1 MSIKKVSAV
10 LAVVLLTLFTTSDVA
25 LASGGGELGKSL
37 PLWSVLPF
45 VGMLLSIAVI
55 PLVNGHWWEHNMA
68 KVSGFWALVFFVPFL
83 IAYGGSTALEQLL
96 HIVVLDYIP
105 FIVLLFGLFA
115 VSGGIILRGS
125 LRGTPKVNLALLT
138 IGTLLASW
146 VGTTG
151 ASMLL
156 IRPLIRA
163 NEWRQ
168 KKTHMI
174 VFFIFLVSN
183 IGGSL
188 TPVGDPPLFL
198 GFLRGV
204 PFFWTMNLLGP
215 MAFNAIILLAV
226 YFAMDSYY
234 YRKEPA
240 LQTAAV
246 SYGDQVALAGGGA
259 GGTDTKKEPL
269 RVDGLHNLIFLAMI
283 VGSVIL
289 SGVLSKNAL
298 FADTATGH
306 LYGFTLFRHGDEAI
320 VLPYVN
326 LIRDFTIL
334 LAAFL
339 SVRTTARKIREDN
352 RFTWF
357 PIKEVATLFIGIF
370 ITMIPALQ
378 ILGARGSELG
388 LAEPHQFFWATG
400 ILSSFLDNAPTY
412 LVFMTTAASLHAPAG
427 LVTTVGTIAPQ
438 LLLAVSCGAVFM
450 GANTYIGNA
459 PNFMV
464 RSIAEENKIKMP
476 SFFGYMGWSLVFLVP
491 LFILNTFIFF
501 L

>member
-1 MSIKKVSAV
+1 LNLKKA
-10 LAVVLLTLFTTSDVA
+10 LAVSLLVFTAIFLNNDVA
-25 LASGGGELGKSL
+25 LASGGGDELGKQL
-37 PLWSVLPF
+37 PLWSILPF
-45 VGMLLSIAVI
+45 VGMLLSIAI
-55 PLVNGHWWEHNMA
+55 FPLVKSHWWEHNMA
-68 KVSGFWALVFFVPFL
+68 KVSAFWSLVFFIPFL
-83 IAYGGSTALEQLL
+83 IFYGTTTAIEQFL
-96 HIVVLDYIP
+96 HIVILDYIP
-105 FIVLLFGLFA
+105 FIILLFGLFA

-125 LRGTPKVNLALLT
+125 LKGTPLVNMGFLT
-138 IGTLLASW
+138 IGTILASW
-146 VGTTG
+146 IGTTG

-156 IRPLIRA
+156 IRPMIRA

-168 KKTHMI
+168 KKTHMV

-204 PFFWTMNLLGP
+204 PFFWTMNLIWP
-215 MAFNAIILLAV
+215 MAFNALILLAI
-226 YFAMDSYY
+226 YFAMDNYY

-240 LQTAAV
+240 LGTAGQPLKA
-246 SYGDQVALAGGGA
+246 AEE
-259 GGTDTKKEPL
+259 KPEPL
-269 RVDGLHNLIFLAMI
+269 RVDGLHNVIFLAMI

-289 SGVLSKNAL
+289 SGILSKNPL
-298 FADTATGH
+298 FADVSTGR
-306 LYGFTLFRHGDEAI
+306 LYGITLFGHGDEAI
-320 VLPYVN
+320 VLPFVN
-326 LIRDFTIL
+326 IIRDSTIL

-339 SVRTTARKIREDN
+339 SVKTTSKAIRTDN

-370 ITMIPALQ
+370 ITMIPALA

-388 LAEPHQFFWATG
+388 LTAPAHFFWATG
-400 ILSSFLDNAPTY
+400 ALSSFLDNAPTY
-412 LVFMTTAASLHAPAG
+412 LVFMTTAASLGATEG
-427 LVTTVGTIAPQ
+427 LVTTVGTIAPKM
-438 LLLAVSCGAVFM
+438 LMAVSCGAVFM

-476 SFFGYMGWSLVFLVP
+476 SFFGYMGWSIAFLIP
-491 LFILNTFIFF
+491 LFIINTLIFF
-501 L
+501 R